1 MRKPNT
7 EDFGIDCSGFV
18 VNAITGI
25 ENPKGHSLS
34 TSTLDISA
42 SNIGNNYCRRLPVDE
57 NHGSNSYLTKNDI
70 VYSRNHIAFCSDGN
84 VDKNFN
90 NEYVSK
96 THCENKDFNIS
107 HSYGNDFIYTP
118 SGTKDDLFLMKNIQ
132 GAFRHWGVYL
142 INTPQG
148 MTRANLGRL
157 YLWN

>member
-70 VYSRNHIAFCSDGN
+70 VYSRNHIAFCSDGD
-84 VDKNFN
+84 VDKDFD
-90 NEYVSK
+90 NEYVLK
-96 THCENKDFNIS
+96 THIADDNRQFTICHN
-107 HSYGNDFIYTP
+107 YGTDFIFPTNY
-118 SGTKDDLFLMKNIQ
+118 DLFARKNIR
-132 GAFRHWGVYL
+132 GYFRHWGVNIKDEVITYSV
-142 INTPQG
+142 
-148 MTRANLGRL
+148 ANIGRL